1 MCKVAIVDDDRIIR
15 RGLKSV
21 IPWEEYGFLFVGE
34 ANDGEEGLALIERER
49 PHIVVSDIKMPFMDG
64 LEMANMVKKKNWN
77 TKIILLTGYEDF
89 KYAHEAIKV
98 KAFDYLL
105 KPVETDHL
113 LEKLNA
119 ARKEWEEEN
128 QKEKLI
134 EKTIPYQHQLFLDK
148 WCLNKISDEGI
159 NRKFNHLIQ
168 PSPNGY
174 YYALLVRLDSLY
186 DTENKRM
193 FAKNELMNLSRQ
205 LLDTLSIKH
214 EALYG
219 DKEDVYLLT
228 GLEANSS
235 LEAELLIK
243 TFSEELVTL
252 VHASGQ
258 TTVTITIGKRTQHIY
273 DLNHSLVEAQ
283 LAMDQRFRMGK
294 NTTYSIDDIQLSSI
308 KELIDYRHFE
318 DELVQTIHLGLSG
331 KVKDQ
336 FDKMRS
342 FVLQVNKLSLEEI
355 SLLMLRINSLL
366 FRDFSKWE
374 HEWGKKKFIDTQKKI
389 ITLQTIEELFE
400 CMEELAVN
408 LADYVRFQNMN
419 LKETIVD
426 KAIVCIREKYFLED
440 LSLQKVAAE
449 VHVSPAYL
457 SSLFKA
463 KKGFNFSE
471 CVMETRMKAA
481 MQLFRETDLKTYEIS
496 EKIGYSNP
504 RYFSSCFKKYT
515 GHTPAEYRKLT

>member
-21 IPWEEYGFLFVGE
+21 IPWEEYGFSFVGE
-34 ANDGEEGLALIERER
+34 AGDGEEGLALIEREQ

-64 LEMANMVKKKNWN
+64 LEMAKMVKKKAWN

-105 KPVETDHL
+105 KPVETVHL
-113 LEKLNA
+113 VEKLNA

-128 QKEKLI
+128 QKETLL
-134 EKTIPYQHQLFLDK
+134 EKTIPYQHRLFLDN
-148 WCLNKISDEGI
+148 WCLNKISDEEI
-159 NRKFNHLIQ
+159 NRKFNHLIH
-168 PSPNGY
+168 PSLTGY
-174 YYALLVRLDSLY
+174 YYALYIQLDSQY
-186 DTENKRM
+186 DTDIMRLH
-193 FAKNELMNLSRQ
+193 AKNEVMKIIRK
-205 LLDTLSIKH
+205 LLDTYSINH

-219 DKEDVYLLT
+219 DKEDLYLLT
-228 GLEANSS
+228 GLDTNSP

-243 TFSEELVTL
+243 NFSEELVAIVQT
-252 VHASGQ
+252 SGQ
-258 TTVTITIGKRTQHIY
+258 TTVTITMGEGIQRIQ
-273 DLNHSLVEAQ
+273 DLHLSLLGAKS
-283 LAMDQRFRMGK
+283 AMNQRFRMGK
-294 NTTYSIDDIQLSSI
+294 NTAYSINDIKLSSI
-308 KELIDYRHFE
+308 EVLIDYRHFE
-318 DELVQTIHLGLSG
+318 DELVRSINLGLSG
-331 KVKDQ
+331 KAEDQ
-336 FDKMRS
+336 FDRTKS
-342 FVLQVNKLSLEEI
+342 LVLHNNKLSLEEI

-366 FRDFSKWE
+366 FRDFNKWD
-374 HEWGKKKFIDTQKKI
+374 KQRFIHMQKKM
-389 ITLQTIEELFE
+389 ITMQTIEELFD
-400 CMEELAVN
+400 CMKVFAVD
-408 LADYVRFQNMN
+408 LADYVRLQNMN

-426 KAIVCIREKYFLED
+426 KAVACIREKYHMED
-440 LSLQKVAAE
+440 LSLQKVADE

-463 KKGFNFSE
+463 EKGFNFSE

-481 MQLFRETDLKTYEIS
+481 MQFFRETDLKTYEIS
-496 EKIGYSNP
+496 DKIGYSNP